1 MNITYTY
8 KFIYVGN
15 YIQKIIKVLRSTEL
29 GLGGEEKILK
39 LIKIELTF
47 QDVCNDGRLLAMPEN
62 VRLG

>member
-1 MNITYTY
+1 
-8 KFIYVGN
+8 VGN